1 MTPSRQLLTSVL
13 LLGLTSQLGACAAP
27 TQTEPLAPAPPPP
40 VAPPEAPVRTS
51 VTDLAAFDAF
61 IATRPTP
68 ESLRQRYPGLVVVM
82 PGDITTRELR
92 MDNSRYFV
100 DLDDQGR
107 ITGGRFQ

>member
-1 MTPSRQLLTSVL
+1 MTLPKRFIPVL
-13 LLGLTSQLGACAAP
+13 LAAVSAACSATTQSEPAAP
-27 TQTEPLAPAPPPP
+27 TP
-40 VAPPEAPVRTS
+40 VAPAEAPVRTS

-68 ESLRQRYPGLVVVM
+68 DALRALYPGLVVVI
-82 PGDITTRELR
+82 PDDITTKELR

-100 DLDDQGR
+100 ELDGEGR